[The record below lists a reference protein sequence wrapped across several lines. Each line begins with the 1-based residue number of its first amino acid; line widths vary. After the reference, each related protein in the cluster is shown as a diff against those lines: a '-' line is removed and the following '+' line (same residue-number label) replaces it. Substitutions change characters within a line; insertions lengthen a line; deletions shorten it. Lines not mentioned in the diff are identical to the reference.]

1 MNKVIKQIESEL
13 RFLEKEDNI
22 LNELIDMKLPEISIE
37 KLFEMRNENCLK
49 TIELLK
55 LCDKLDIL
63 IKYND
68 NCEIELYKEN

>member
-1 MNKVIKQIESEL
+1 MKTIIKQIESEL

-22 LNELIDMKLPEISIE
+22 LNKLIDMNLSEISIE
-37 KLFEMRNENCLK
+37 KLFEMQNENCLK

-55 LCDKLDIL
+55 LCEKLDIL